1 MLTIVEVA
9 KELKV
14 NKVTIYRKLLNGE
27 IKGIKVGNQW
37 RVDEKE
43 LKKIK
48 EQGC

>member
-1 MLTIVEVA
+1 MLTIEDVA
-9 KELKV
+9 KELRV

-37 RVDEKE
+37 RIDEKE

>member
-1 MLTIVEVA
+1 MLTIEDVA
-9 KELKV
+9 KELRV

-27 IKGIKVGNQW
+27 IRGVKIGNQW
-37 RVDEKE
+37 RIDEKE